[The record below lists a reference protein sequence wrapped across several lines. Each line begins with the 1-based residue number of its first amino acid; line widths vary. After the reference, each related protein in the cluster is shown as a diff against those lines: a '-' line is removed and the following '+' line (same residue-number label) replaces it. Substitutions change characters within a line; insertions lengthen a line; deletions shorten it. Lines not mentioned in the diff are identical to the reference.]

1 MEMGTCLFLDDRR
14 FAGNASS
21 CHPSQLSLFFR
32 DTSHPVT
39 VNVLDLL
46 RLSVHAKARRAL
58 ALDCAELLRPR
69 EPFGCDVI
77 SPSLPHHRLLS
88 APNKRRPQCS
98 LDHHHPFYTSC
109 SLCSPP
115 PSFSIIQLWSF
126 HALQPSLLSV
136 LIKNKTKQ
144 NNVTTPGKKAG
155 RPSPRTAYR
164 HTGWCAL
171 VTFVMVKLHLRLI
184 GRENKASVKMDQHV
198 LTGESDFTQR
208 CLTS

>member
-14 FAGNASS
+14 FAENGSS
-21 CHPSQLSLFFR
+21 CHPSQLSLFFFFFR

-58 ALDCAELLRPR
+58 ASDCAELLRR
-69 EPFGCDVI
+69 RAPFGGDVI
-77 SPSLPHHRLLS
+77 SPSLSHHRLLS

-109 SLCSPP
+109 SLCSFFYFHHPTLV
-115 PSFSIIQLWSF
+115 FSV
-126 HALQPSLLSV
+126 LQPSLLSI
-136 LIKNKTKQ
+136 LIKTKQ
-144 NNVTTPGKKAG
+144 KNVMTPDKKAG

-171 VTFVMVKLHLRLI
+171 VSFVMMKLYLRLI

-198 LTGESDFTQR
+198 LTGEPDFTRR
-208 CLTS
+208 CLIS